1 MPTAAVGDINA
12 ALYGGLPYI
21 PPHWCRPTGAVRQS
35 LDRAGAHANLT
46 AALSTGRLYMQG
58 VYYAKGEVVSS
69 LTFLSATTALSG
81 GTNQWAAFFDG
92 SRVRLGISADDTST
106 AWAANTPKTFTLT
119 ASYTIPS
126 SGIYYHALNVT
137 ASTVPTLAGQ
147 PTLAV
152 IQGIA
157 PILSGYADTGLT
169 NPASCP
175 ATAAAI
181 TALNVTAYTY
191 SS

>member
-1 MPTAAVGDINA
+1 MPDAVVGDINA

-35 LDRAGAHANLT
+35 IDRAGAHANLT

-58 VYYAKGEVVSS
+58 VYYARGEVVTSI
-69 LTFLSATTALSG
+69 TFVSATTQL
-81 GTNQWAAFFDG
+81 GTGANQWAALF
-92 SRVRLGISADDTST
+92 SSARVQLAISADDTST
-106 AWAANTPKTFTLT
+106 AWAANTAKTFTMT
-119 ASYTIPS
+119 TPYVIPVA
-126 SGIYYHALNVT
+126 GIYYHGLNVT
-137 ASTVPTLAGQ
+137 ATTVPTLAGQ
-147 PTLAV
+147 STLAG

-181 TALNVTAYTY
+181 TSLNVTAYTY